1 MKIAVDLHS
10 HSGYAGGVG
19 QIELTDVASTMK
31 RKGIDVFGTGDA
43 LLPQRTEELK
53 HLLTE
58 REPGLFSLGEDSSR
72 FLLQTEVILSTRVDG
87 YKNKIVAHHVIL
99 FPGFSSIEKMQKLMT
114 KWEMKNTI
122 GRPFIVTNSQA
133 DLEAKLFEIQAIDP
147 RLEVIPAHV
156 MTPDGIL
163 GSKNNLKTLKQFYG
177 DFISNIRIVETGLSA
192 DPEML
197 STIPDLAKLTYISNS
212 DCHSAA
218 LNRIGREFTMIDCD
232 EISYEGIINSL
243 RRNRVD
249 FTAEFN
255 PAEGRYFQTG
265 HRANRQNHD
274 CEIIFQTDI
283 PEDLLCPIC
292 GKKMNL
298 GVLQRCQQLQDE
310 TITPLKRGY
319 KHLIP
324 LVEVL
329 AHALKLKSITSKKV
343 VNFYDA
349 VMDVFPSEIALW
361 QSRDAE
367 KKLDGV
373 IPESIIQE
381 ILAVQKGEFT
391 FDPTGYDGN
400 YGVLKI
406 GKNLPLRRKKI

>member
-1 MKIAVDLHS
+1 MKLAVDLHS

-19 QIELTDVASTMK
+19 QIELTDVAATMK

-43 LLPQRTEELK
+43 LLPQRCEELK
-53 HLLTE
+53 QVLTE
-58 REPGLFSLGEDSSR
+58 REPGLFSLGEDRSR
-72 FLLQTEVILSTRVDG
+72 FLLQTEVILSTRIDG

-99 FPGFSSIEKMQKLMT
+99 FPDFSAIEKMQKLMT
-114 KWEMKNTI
+114 EWKMKNTI
-122 GRPFIVTNSQA
+122 GRPFIVTNSQD
-133 DLEAKLFEIQAIDP
+133 DLEEKLFQIQAIDP
-147 RLEVIPAHV
+147 MLEIIPAHV

-163 GSKNNLKTLKQFYG
+163 GSKNNLKNLKQFYG
-177 DFISNIRIVETGLSA
+177 EFLTNIRIVETGLSA
-192 DPEML
+192 DPQML
-197 STIPDLAKLTYISNS
+197 STIPDLANLTYVSNS

-232 EISYEGIINSL
+232 EISYVGIVNSL
-243 RRNRVD
+243 RTNRVD

-265 HRANRQNHD
+265 HRANRQNHE
-274 CEIIFQTDI
+274 CEVIFQTDI

-298 GVLQRCQQLQDE
+298 GVKQRCQQLQDDS
-310 TITPLKRGY
+310 ITPLKRGY

-329 AHALKLKSITSKKV
+329 AHALKLKSITSRKV
-343 VNFYDA
+343 VNLYDS
-349 VMDVFPSEIALW
+349 VMNVFPSEIALW
-361 QSRDAE
+361 QSIDINL
-367 KKLDGV
+367 KLSGV
-373 IPESIIQE
+373 IPDNIIIE

-391 FDPTGYDGN
+391 FDPAGYDGN

-406 GKNLPLRRKKI
+406 GKS

>member
-1 MKIAVDLHS
+1 MKLAVDLHS

-19 QIELTDVASTMK
+19 QIELTDVAATMK

-43 LLPQRTEELK
+43 LLPQRAEELK
-53 HLLTE
+53 QLLTE

-72 FLLQTEVILSTRVDG
+72 FLLQTEVILSTRIEG

-99 FPGFSSIEKMQKLMT
+99 FPDFTAIEKMQKLMI

-122 GRPFIVTNSQA
+122 GRPFIVTNEQS

-147 RLEVIPAHV
+147 MLEIFPAHV

-163 GSKNNLKTLKQFYG
+163 GSKNNLNNLKQFYG
-177 DFISNIRIVETGLSA
+177 HFLPNIRIVETGLSA

-197 STIPDLAKLTYISNS
+197 STIPDLVNLTYISNS

-218 LNRIGREFTMIDCD
+218 LNRIGREFTMLNCD
-232 EISYEGIINSL
+232 EISYVGIINSL
-243 RRNRVD
+243 RANWVD

-274 CEIIFQTDI
+274 CEVIFQTDI

-298 GVLQRCQQLQDE
+298 GVQQRCQQLQNNS
-310 TITPLKRGY
+310 ITPLKRRY

-329 AHALKLKSITSKKV
+329 AHALKLKSITSPKIVKL
-343 VNFYDA
+343 YDA
-349 VMDVFPSEIALW
+349 VMNVFPSEIALW
-361 QSRDAE
+361 QS
-367 KKLDGV
+367 KNIKQQLTGV
-373 IPESIIQE
+373 IPENIILE
-381 ILAVQKGEFT
+381 ILVVQKGEFS
-391 FDPTGYDGN
+391 FNPAGYDGN

-406 GKNLPLRRKKI
+406 GKS